1 MVRGAEVM
9 RPKIV
14 ALCATVLLLLAAFGI
29 WKFTG
34 WVRYEATD
42 SVRVLSE
49 GLLTTASP
57 VEIRELNEKT
67 KAASILDDVG
77 PVVYRYALVI
87 DGKPSR
93 LTLTFADPAA
103 AMENVKTLDA
113 DLLRLMQKK
122 WNLPELSDSSWQ
134 EYQRE
139 LIQYNG
145 AGLPEDLGGTTY
157 DHQRQQLKAFL
168 DTYEDEK
175 RIRRAVASINAANE
189 ALRQKRIF
197 RIAIDPVADDLDSD
211 SAASQEYWGR
221 LRQRSNNKK

>member
-1 MVRGAEVM
+1 MM
-9 RPKIV
+9 RRKII
-14 ALCATVLLLLAAFGI
+14 ALCAAVLLLLAAFGI

-34 WVRYEATD
+34 WVRYEAAG
-42 SVRVLSE
+42 SVRVQSE
-49 GLLTTASP
+49 GVLTTASP

-103 AMENVKTLDA
+103 AMAKVKTLDA
-113 DLLRLMQKK
+113 DILRLMQKNR
-122 WNLPELSDSSWQ
+122 NLPELSDSSWQ
-134 EYQRE
+134 EYQQE
-139 LIQYNG
+139 LTQYNG
-145 AGLPEDLGGTTY
+145 AGLPQDLGGMTY

-175 RIRRAVASINAANE
+175 RNRHAVASMNAANR
-189 ALRQKRIF
+189 ALREKQIS
-197 RIAIDPVADDLDSD
+197 RIALDPVMDDLDPESPV
-211 SAASQEYWGR
+211 SKEYWER
-221 LRQRSNNKK
+221 TRQKSINVK